1 MKLKKLDSEHIFL
14 QFLMLF
20 FALISFLL
28 FSFLI
33 NEDIWIPEVYTVIT
47 TISAIIVLLIG
58 GILLF
63 RVIIKKDKKEIYWAV
78 GFMLVGLI
86 EIVSIILSKTGV
98 IEGCL
103 SVRGNIYTVLFLSSR
118 ILLASTF
125 FLVWFL
131 KERKLDKKV
140 NKKEEM
146 AKRTLIVFT
155 IIVFFS
161 FLFLL
166 SWKSIYV
173 RDYCI
178 LIFLT
183 IVLMLLTIS
192 LIGNVFLKEWE
203 YKDFSFWVIFSLV
216 FLTISELFFFPV
228 LNINQL
234 SLLNL
239 SVLARLFGHTAFLIG
254 VLNNIYVDR
263 LNGKASKNKKVSK
276 KI

>member
-63 RVIIKKDKKEIYWAV
+63 RVIIKDKKEIYWAV

-140 NKKEEM
+140 NKKEEI

-155 IIVFFS
+155 IVVFFS